1 MLGSGFSA
9 LDALQH
15 GAVRPTPDRVRG
27 DQAGRPRLTR
37 DNLGARF
44 LKPIGYQ
51 VGPGRHTPG
60 IEPVER
66 LETGVAK
73 GVAFLAPTQKRR
85 ISHDD
90 IRLRPFEFRPVRV
103 HYDVSLLDGVQG
115 LQDRILAAVR
125 RPP

>member
-66 LETGVAK
+66 LEIGVAK
-73 GVAFLAPTQKRR
+73 GTAL
-85 ISHDD
+85 
-90 IRLRPFEFRPVRV
+90 
-103 HYDVSLLDGVQG
+103 
-115 LQDRILAAVR
+115 LAATQEGR
-125 RPP
+125 IADDHIGRGPLRFRAIGIEDGIP